1 MAAVTDMFRYIYYC
15 NNNRDVEGST
25 PHPVDLNDSPSP
37 PYYHYQSYFLP
48 QISPNNQ
55 LPVISSPLS
64 STSPSPSVHSRN
76 SSSPQPAALLRTS
89 LLASSSKHKII
100 SLDHLSDGRRTPSPD
115 SLRSPSPR
123 SDIVD
128 HHSKAP
134 NLLPKFTAEMD
145 SKHFTALLPPLQQPM
160 VTYKGTLTSHFS
172 DPFEYSKVSH
182 RLSTEEGFS
191 GDSVVTVDSK
201 KTKEQIRRS
210 VVVPCDNPRLCHA
223 ESGKIGVSAERNS
236 QTCNAGDEFVDDDS
250 SRTDDF
256 DEDSI
261 MQDSCDDYD
270 DEECIDRDVDGI
282 SSQNQ
287 KQQHHHQTSSK
298 RRSSSKMVSPVV
310 LKKRRLAANARER
323 RRMQNLNKAFD
334 RLRTHLPSLGNDRQL
349 SKYETLQMAQTYI
362 NALYDLL
369 Q

>member
-25 PHPVDLNDSPSP
+25 PHPVELNDSPSP

-55 LPVISSPLS
+55 LPLISSP
-64 STSPSPSVHSRN
+64 SPSPSVHSRN
-76 SSSPQPAALLRTS
+76 SSSPQPAAALLRTS
-89 LLASSSKHKII
+89 LLTSSSKHKII

-115 SLRSPSPR
+115 SLRSLSPT
-123 SDIVD
+123 SDVMD

-134 NLLPKFTAEMD
+134 NLLSKFTAELD
-145 SKHFTALLPPLQQPM
+145 SKHYTALLPPLQRPM

-182 RLSTEEGFS
+182 RLSMEEGFS

-201 KTKEQIRRS
+201 KNKEQIRRS
-210 VVVPCDNPRLCHA
+210 VVVPCGDNPRICHA
-223 ESGKIGVSAERNS
+223 QSGKSGVPAERNS
-236 QTCNAGDEFVDDDS
+236 QTCNAGDELVDDDS

-270 DEECIDRDVDGI
+270 DEECIDRDVDGT

-287 KQQHHHQTSSK
+287 KHHQTSSK